1 MMTTQQPPQVE
12 PTVFPG
18 FVRPLQGRL
27 FAGVAAGIAQKSG
40 IPLWLVRVLFVIAA
54 TMGGV
59 GIVAYLAGWLLIPAE
74 GSTDAIASGLVE
86 NLGPAGWIGLGVGVI
101 GLMAINSSIDF
112 LPGGAVFGLI
122 LVVFGVLVYMGRTPL
137 TLGPRP
143 SPDPLQATDP
153 GGQSVAPAQYV
164 APSEGSIAPPVTGY
178 PVTPVPSIPPPPPR
192 PKSPLGRLTWAVIFI
207 TLGTMALVERV
218 GSIDIAPRHYVAVTM
233 GLVGLGLVVG
243 AWFGRSRGLIVA
255 GFLLIPVLVVSP
267 LAEIDL
273 TNLNRVVF
281 TPTSVAEIEET
292 YSQDV
297 ASMVI
302 DLSQVDFTGE
312 RVEMSAAS
320 DLGEVIVIVPD
331 DVAITGRAKVDL
343 GVIEVFDD
351 GPRGGIGSDSFAITR
366 SGDAGTLDLRLTVG
380 AGRILVTGDPDDPR
394 IEDVPES
401 STGNPIVIDDI
412 TDFEERYEIGAG
424 SLTFDLTDLELSQTA
439 NLRVQLGAGELI
451 VLTPAGVSLDVEATA
466 GVGEVVVKGQT
477 DAGFAP
483 RISIT
488 EPGALLELD
497 LSVGAGSIQ
506 VREQS

>member
-1 MMTTQQPPQVE
+1 MMTTEQPPQVE

-18 FVRPLQGRL
+18 LVRPLQGRL
-27 FAGVAAGIAQKSG
+27 FAGVAAGIARKSG
-40 IPLWLVRVLFVIAA
+40 IPLWLVRVLFLIAA
-54 TMGGV
+54 TMGGMGV
-59 GIVAYLAGWLLIPAE
+59 VAYLAGWLLIPAE
-74 GSTDAIASGLVE
+74 GSTEAIASGLVE

-137 TLGPRP
+137 TLGSRP
-143 SPDPLQATDP
+143 APDPLQFTDP

-164 APSEGSIAPPVTGY
+164 GASEGSIAPAATGTL
-178 PVTPVPSIPPPPPR
+178 VTPMPSIPPPPPR
-192 PKSPLGRLTWAVIFI
+192 PKSPLGRLTWAVIFM
-207 TLGTMALVERV
+207 TVGAMALVERV
-218 GSIDIAPRHYVAVTM
+218 SSLDFAPRHYVAMVM
-233 GLVGLGLVVG
+233 GLVGLGLLVG

-255 GFLLIPVLVVSP
+255 GFLLIPVVAVSP
-267 LAEIDL
+267 LAEVDL
-273 TNLNRVVF
+273 ANLNRVVF
-281 TPTSVAEIEET
+281 TPTAVAEIEEV

-312 RVEMSAAS
+312 TVDMSAAS
-320 DLGEVIVIVPD
+320 DLGEVVVIVPD
-331 DVAITGRAKVDL
+331 DVAITGQARVDL

-351 GPRGGIGSDSFAITR
+351 GPLGIGSDSFAFTR
-366 SGDAGTLDLRLTVG
+366 SGTAGTLELRLTVG
-380 AGRILVTGDPDDPR
+380 AGRILVTNDPDDPR
-394 IEDVPES
+394 IEDMPES

-412 TDFEERYEIGAG
+412 ADLEERYEIGAG
-424 SLTFDLTDLELSQTA
+424 SLTFDLTGLDLSQAA

-466 GVGEVVVKGQT
+466 GLGEVVVRGQT

-483 RISIT
+483 RISIN
-488 EPGALLELD
+488 EPDALLELD